1 MNKNTQKIA
10 ITTISFTLFSAIL
23 LTGCINNG
31 TSSNAIQYG
40 GQYYPGEFLLEGH
53 DFWSEY
59 DLDVEHILF
68 SSGSENNQALISGDV
83 NINCG
88 SDSKTVS
95 IFTAIPDQAVIIGTL
110 QKGDRYSTVIRAD
123 STYQTWED
131 LKGKTV
137 ATRLGTGAEQVLRR
151 YFEQNDTLDWEDFE
165 WVNLKIEDMI
175 SSLNGGSIEAFTAW
189 EPTPG
194 IAEAQGVGKILRTFG
209 DIALVP
215 VSIHTTLDYAEN
227 HHDELVKFLAAQLDK
242 ADMIKN
248 NPEQAAEYAAQAAT
262 QYGSDVSAD
271 AFLNMFNR
279 INFSIDFNEQVL
291 ASINDTAQ
299 FLYDQGKIEN
309 IPTIRWDKSYLEEA
323 ITLREQNN

>member
-1 MNKNTQKIA
+1 MKKNIQKTA
-10 ITTISFTLFSAIL
+10 ITAILITLFSAIL
-23 LTGCINNG
+23 LTGCINNE
-31 TSSNAIQYG
+31 TNEATIRYG
-40 GQYYPGEFLLEGH
+40 GQYYPGEFLLEGY
-53 DFWSEY
+53 DFWEKY

-83 NINCG
+83 DMNCG

-95 IFTAIPDQAVIIGTL
+95 IFNAIPDQAVIIGTL
-110 QKGDRYSTVIRAD
+110 QKGDRYSTVVRTD

-137 ATRLGTGAEQVLRR
+137 GTRLGTGAEQVLRR
-151 YFEQNDTLDWEDFE
+151 YFEQNETLNWDDFE

-175 SSLNGGSIEAFTAW
+175 SSLEGGSIEAFTAW

-215 VSIHTTLDYAEN
+215 VSIHTTLDYAKN
-227 HHDELVKFLAAQLDK
+227 HHDEIVDFLAAQLDK
-242 ADMIKN
+242 AEMIKN

-262 QYGSDVSAD
+262 QYGSDVSSD
-271 AFLNMFNR
+271 AFLNIFNR
-279 INFSIDFNEQVL
+279 IDFSIDFDEEVL

-299 FLYDQGKIEN
+299 FLYDQGKIEK
-309 IPTIRWDKSYLEEA
+309 IPTIRWDKSYLQEA
-323 ITLREQNN
+323 VALRE